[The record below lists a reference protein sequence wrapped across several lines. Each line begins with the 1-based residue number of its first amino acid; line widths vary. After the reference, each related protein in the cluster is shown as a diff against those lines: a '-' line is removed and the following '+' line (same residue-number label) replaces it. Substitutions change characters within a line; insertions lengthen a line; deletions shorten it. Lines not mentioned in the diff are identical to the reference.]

1 MAFCSQC
8 GTDVGENSK
17 FCPSC
22 GAPVGNA
29 SQGEQKK
36 SDDFSAKAEE
46 AFNKFNDTP
55 DSTGSYDPAD
65 IASNKAMGVLAYLS
79 WLVLIPLLAA
89 PNSPYARFH
98 ANQGLVL
105 AIIETACS
113 VVLGT
118 LSWIPVLGWAFGTV
132 LSLLSIVSLVFTVLG
147 IVNAV
152 NGRAKE
158 LPLIG
163 KIRLLK

>member
-22 GAPVGNA
+22 GAPVGNT
-29 SQGEQKK
+29 SSGEQKK
-36 SDDFSAKAEE
+36 NDDFSAKAED

-55 DSTGSYDPAD
+55 DSTDSYDPAD
-65 IASNKAMGVLAYLS
+65 IESNKVMGVLAYLS
-79 WLVLIPLLAA
+79 WLVLVPLLAA

-105 AIIETACS
+105 AIIEIVCS
-113 VVLGT
+113 VVLGM
-118 LSWIPVLGWAFGTV
+118 LSWIPFFGWVFGTV
-132 LSLLSIVSLVFTVLG
+132 LSLLGIVALVFSILG
-147 IVNAV
+147 IINAV

-158 LPLIG
+158 LPLVG
-163 KIRLLK
+163 KIKLLK